1 MGTEVSKL
9 LLRACHRTEA
19 QNMILYA
26 AVCGYVIASLILFR
40 YPTLLHR
47 KKKLKFICH
56 HISHRGGAAEMYE
69 NTMAAFKRAV
79 DLGTDM
85 LELDCHLTADRQVVV
100 SHDQNL
106 MRVCGLNV
114 DISKTPYSDLPLL
127 KKEISV
133 DFDLERN
140 YIGSGIPEERKIPL
154 LQEVFQSFPNIPIN
168 IDIKCNDDVL
178 IKEVSKLVREHNR
191 EELTVWGNIS
201 NTITLKCYQENP
213 RINLLF
219 SMRRVVELVLLFY
232 TGLLPFV
239 PIKESNLEIF
249 LPLIYL
255 RRKNESNKVFPLH
268 SLMLRGMNCLLMRRC
283 LFNHLQRRGI
293 QVYLWVLNDDEEFEC
308 ALQLGVTGIMTDY
321 PTKLKKF
328 LSDHPQFV
336 NSKDSYDPSS

>member
-1 MGTEVSKL
+1 
-9 LLRACHRTEA
+9 
-19 QNMILYA
+19 MIVYA

-47 KKKLKFICH
+47 KKKLKFRCH

-100 SHDQNL
+100 SHDKNL
-106 MRVCGLNV
+106 MRVCGLDI
-114 DISKTPYSDLPLL
+114 DISQTPYSQLPPLSNSV
-127 KKEISV
+127 SV
-133 DFDLERN
+133 DFDLEN
-140 YIGSGIPEERKIPL
+140 PYVGSGNIEERRIPL
-154 LQEVFQSFPNIPIN
+154 LKEVFESFPNIPIN
-168 IDIKCNDDVL
+168 IDIKCNDDIL
-178 IKEVSKLVREHNR
+178 IQEVNKLVQEHNR

-201 NTITLKCYQENP
+201 NVVTLKCYQENP
-213 RINLLF
+213 QINLLF

-249 LPLIYL
+249 LPAIYL
-255 RRKNESNKVFPLH
+255 RRKEDAGSFFPIH
-268 SLMLRGMNCLLMRRC
+268 SLMLRGMHCLLMRRC

-293 QVYLWVLNDDEEFEC
+293 QVYLWVLNDEEDFES
-308 ALQLGVTGIMTDY
+308 AMQLGVTGIMTDF

-328 LSDHPQFV
+328 LSEHPQFIT
-336 NSKDSYDPSS
+336 SKDCFNTSS

>member
-1 MGTEVSKL
+1 
-9 LLRACHRTEA
+9 
-19 QNMILYA
+19 
-26 AVCGYVIASLILFR
+26 
-40 YPTLLHR
+40 
-47 KKKLKFICH
+47 
-56 HISHRGGAAEMYE
+56 MYE

-85 LELDCHLTADRQVVV
+85 LELDCHLTADNQVVV

-106 MRVCGLNV
+106 MRVCGLDI
-114 DISKTPYSDLPLL
+114 DISKTPYSQLPLL
-127 KKEISV
+127 QNEISV

-140 YIGSGIPEERKIPL
+140 FVGSGLSEERRIPL
-154 LQEVFQSFPNIPIN
+154 LEEVFKSFPNIPIN
-168 IDIKCNDDVL
+168 IDIKRNDDSL
-178 IKEVSKLVREHNR
+178 IKEVSRLVRDHNR

-201 NTITLKCYQENP
+201 NTITLKCYNENP

-249 LPLIYL
+249 LPAIYL
-255 RRKNESNKVFPLH
+255 RRKKDQDTFFPLH

-283 LFNHLQRRGI
+283 LFTHLQRRGI
-293 QVYLWVLNDDEEFEC
+293 QVYLWVLNDEEDFE
-308 ALQLGVTGIMTDY
+308 AAVKLGVTGIMTDY

-328 LSDHPQFV
+328 LSENPQFITD
-336 NSKDSYDPSS
+336 KDALISSS